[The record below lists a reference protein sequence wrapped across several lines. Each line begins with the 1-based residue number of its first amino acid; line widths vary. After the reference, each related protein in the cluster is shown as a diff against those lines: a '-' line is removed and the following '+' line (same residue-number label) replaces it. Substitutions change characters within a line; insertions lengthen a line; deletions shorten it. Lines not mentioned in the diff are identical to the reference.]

1 MLLGC
6 GRVDY
11 ELFPPKQHL
20 VRFCVV
26 IEHKY
31 TSLEMGES
39 EFRWMAI
46 VVRQI
51 SQLQPMIMG
60 LPSF

>member
-6 GRVDY
+6 GRVDN
-11 ELFPPKQHL
+11 ELFPLKQHL
-20 VRFCVV
+20 VCSFVV

-39 EFRWMAI
+39 EFRWMAM

>member
-11 ELFPPKQHL
+11 ERLPFKQHL
-20 VRFCVV
+20 VHFFVV

-31 TSLEMGES
+31 TSLEMGEN
-39 EFRWMAI
+39 EFRWMATL

-51 SQLQPMIMG
+51 SQL
-60 LPSF
+60 